1 MRICGNNDAQ
11 DTNKNQTPILS
22 ANDEKKWVELGFDP
36 KFIASHPDFISFL
49 FTSHLVYCIA
59 SFHNSFGSGV
69 AFESD
74 TDDHPLIKMDGKWCR
89 WELIKQQL
97 DYDPTIA
104 SLIAKGNPAICYN
117 YIHPE
122 GIVQKDYAKYD
133 KLYPV
138 AQLSETQ
145 HADLKAHAKQFWNT
159 TAEVD
164 PNESKDC
171 VLQIVTTRRDICRRN
186 WFTENLLDN
195 IPEHVHMRVI
205 DKQGRLYSFGMK
217 VASSAAAEVY
227 KSVPF
232 TYLTTAPSTITTP
245 DFEESRK
252 FDERRVTSIPLTEER
267 KTTILE
273 YIEKTNSKNVSFN
286 YAKQNC
292 SKLAEIVLAKAGV
305 KISTRLTF
313 NRLLMRLLPS
323 PSRLPIVGILFTIA
337 NKVAAAASRVFARI
351 VNAIPDSIKRIYSI
365 CIEFLLH
372 VPQTIQAI
380 FNNTLALILG
390 AGRTTAQTVK
400 THHDIKHDDNN
411 LTVFP
416 RLINNIKDFFTYE
429 KSHSYFSPLMVE
441 WQLKQASTIIH
452 TYDKPRMYV

>member
-1 MRICGNNDAQ
+1 MRICGNICSQNA
-11 DTNKNQTPILS
+11 NKTDTPILS
-22 ANDEKKWVELGFDP
+22 ASDEKKWVELGFSP
-36 KFIASHPDFISFL
+36 KIISSHPDCVAFL
-49 FTSHLVYCIA
+49 FTSHLVYSIA
-59 SFHNSFGSGV
+59 SFHNSFELGS
-69 AFESD
+69 AIELD
-74 TDDHPLIKMDGKWCR
+74 QDDHPLIKMDGKWCR
-89 WELIKQQL
+89 WEQIKQL
-97 DYDPTIA
+97 IDYDPTHA

-117 YIHPE
+117 YIHPD
-122 GIVQKDYAKYD
+122 GIVQKDYAAYD

-138 AQLSETQ
+138 AQLSQTQ
-145 HADLKAHAKQFWNT
+145 HAELQAHAKQFWNT
-159 TAEVD
+159 NSEID
-164 PNESKDC
+164 PEENKDC

-267 KTTILE
+267 KTAILE
-273 YIEKTNSKNVSFN
+273 YIEKTNSKGVSFN

-323 PSRLPIVGILFTIA
+323 PSRLPIVGVLFKIA
-337 NKVAAAASRVFARI
+337 NAVAAAVSRLFAR
-351 VNAIPDSIKRIYSI
+351 VVQAIPAPIKRIYSV
-365 CIEFLLH
+365 CIEYLLH

-390 AGRTTAQTVK
+390 AGRTTSQTVQ
-400 THHDIKHDDNN
+400 TPHDTKHDDNN
-411 LTVFP
+411 LTIFP
-416 RLINNIKDFFTYE
+416 RLINNFKDFFTYE

-441 WQLKQASTIIH
+441 WQLKQASTHIY
-452 TYDKPRMYV
+452 TYDKPRMYI